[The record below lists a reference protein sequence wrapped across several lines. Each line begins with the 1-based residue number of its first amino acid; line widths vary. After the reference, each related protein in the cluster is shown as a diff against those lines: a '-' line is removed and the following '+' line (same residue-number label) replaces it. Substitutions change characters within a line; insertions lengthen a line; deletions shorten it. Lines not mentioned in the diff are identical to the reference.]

1 MTNVLLS
8 PDASDRELATALEKS
23 GVRVWTWPLLAIGAP
38 ADDSS
43 LREAIENVFGY
54 DWLIL
59 KNARAADY
67 FIRSFLAEHP
77 PEELDE
83 LRVLAIGSET
93 CDKTS
98 ELHIHVDIAVERF
111 ATNKVYGEIQ
121 SYVGDVEI
129 ARLNVLVPNASSSR
143 ECFEELLEADGA
155 RVDSVTA
162 YRTCSHSDELAK
174 LKALING
181 GGIDCLAFTG
191 ASALN
196 ELACLFDT
204 DDLPRLLTG
213 VAVICR
219 DQTTA
224 EAASE
229 FGLAQTLT
237 PSETSLD
244 RLADLIKNPGI

>member
-8 PDASDRELATALEKS
+8 PEASDRELATALEKS

-93 CDKTS
+93 YDKTS
-98 ELHIHVDIAVERF
+98 ELHIHVDIAVERI
-111 ATNKVYGEIQ
+111 ATNKI
-121 SYVGDVEI
+121 
-129 ARLNVLVPNASSSR
+129 
-143 ECFEELLEADGA
+143 
-155 RVDSVTA
+155 
-162 YRTCSHSDELAK
+162 
-174 LKALING
+174 
-181 GGIDCLAFTG
+181 
-191 ASALN
+191 
-196 ELACLFDT
+196 
-204 DDLPRLLTG
+204 
-213 VAVICR
+213 
-219 DQTTA
+219 
-224 EAASE
+224 
-229 FGLAQTLT
+229 
-237 PSETSLD
+237 
-244 RLADLIKNPGI
+244 